1 MPSFDP
7 VKYFGEESSK
17 YAKLLRGIFQCTSPE
32 ALKKIEP
39 IVERKYLKK
48 VIDEREPSRKL
59 RAADVDT
66 GAGEK
71 TRIVCF
77 DKKKPQSR
85 ELWLD
90 LQAQW
95 QLDNNPERLQWL
107 RNLLQFME
115 ERGTPITHSPSVPD
129 DSRPGRVLDLHSL
142 FNLTMIQAGG
152 MRLCTDNEGW
162 ADIARRMD
170 FPIEKAYVLPR
181 LYKKLLLPFE
191 EHQKHQVAT
200 ATNRQGRGD
209 RRHQRQ
215 WQSPVQSGKRKIVFE
230 ENGNEAGAVKD
241 LRAHLNCRQGFKQP
255 RRSVFNRLGM
265 GGQELRLKKKKKRGV
280 KRLYD

>member
-1 MPSFDP
+1 MMPSFDP

-32 ALKKIEP
+32 ALRKIEP

-77 DKKKPQSR
+77 DRKKPQSR

-95 QLDNNPERLQWL
+95 QLDNNPERMQWL

-152 MRLCTDNEGW
+152 MRRCTDNEGW
-162 ADIARRMD
+162 ADIARRMG

-191 EHQKHQVAT
+191 EHQKHQ
-200 ATNRQGRGD
+200 ATNINNLQGEEERK
-209 RRHQRQ
+209 
-215 WQSPVQSGKRKIVFE
+215 SAVKLGKRKIVFE
-230 ENGNEAGAVKD
+230 ENGNEVGAVKD

-255 RRSVFNRLGM
+255 RRSVFNRLGSE
-265 GGQELRLKKKKKRGV
+265 GQAPRSKKKNKRRGI
-280 KRLYD
+280 